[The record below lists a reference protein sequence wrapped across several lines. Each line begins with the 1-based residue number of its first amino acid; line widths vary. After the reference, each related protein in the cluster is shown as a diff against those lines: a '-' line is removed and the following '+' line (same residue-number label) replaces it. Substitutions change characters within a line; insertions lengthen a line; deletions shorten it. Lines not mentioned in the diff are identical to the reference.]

1 MTVAYQASFE
11 DLGTPLSE
19 VTFCVLDLETTGGSA
34 ATCEI
39 TEVGAARYRMGEE
52 LGSFQTLV
60 NPRMDIPPFITV
72 LTGITQA
79 MVVEAPPL
87 EAVLPSLLEFVGDA
101 VVVGHNLRFDLS
113 FLDTA
118 ARRLGYP
125 TVSNRTLDTVALA
138 RRLVRPEVRNLKLS
152 TLAAHF
158 RSPVAPT
165 HRALDDARATAYVLW
180 GLLERAGGLG
190 VTALD
195 DLLQLP
201 TARGAADYRKI
212 HLTEDLP
219 RRPGVYE
226 FLDRDGRIFY
236 IGKANNLR
244 SRVRSYFYGDQRRS
258 VADMLRQLH
267 RVEFHVCESPI
278 EAEVM
283 ELRLIHEH
291 RPRHNRRSRPPKASH
306 FVKLTR
312 ERFPRLS
319 LVRTIRED
327 GECYLGPF
335 RSRRSAE
342 TVMLALWDAVPIR
355 RCNNRPGSRAATCGM
370 AQLGVA
376 LCPCDGSLSPGEYA
390 PVVDLIRRGIAECP
404 ELLLQ
409 PLVRR
414 MDRLASEQRFEEAA
428 TIRDRHRALA
438 RALERRRAW
447 QAMQSAGTMEVEGG
461 DGERVVLSRGHLLSA
476 WKAGSSPPLIA
487 VPADDP
493 GPPSPVPPNV
503 LVAEEAHLLWKWMTT
518 PGTRLVDVQG
528 RLTLP
533 ARRVPVLGQKWESGS
548 RPAASG
554 L

>member
-1 MTVAYQASFE
+1 MTLAYQASFD
-11 DLGTPLSE
+11 DLGTPLSD

-34 ATCEI
+34 AACEI

-60 NPRMDIPPFITV
+60 NPGVPMPPFITV
-72 LTGITQA
+72 LTGITQT
-79 MVVEAPPL
+79 MVVEAPPIDS
-87 EAVLPSLLEFVGDA
+87 VLPAFIEFIGDA

-125 TVSNRTLDTVALA
+125 PVSNRTLDTVALA
-138 RRLVRPEVRNLKLS
+138 RRLVRPEVRNLKLA

-158 RSPVAPT
+158 RSPITPT

-180 GLLERAGGLG
+180 GLLERAGSLG

-201 TARGAADYRKI
+201 TARGAAHYRKI
-212 HLTEDLP
+212 HLTDHLP
-219 RRPGVYE
+219 RRPGVYQ
-226 FLDRDGRIFY
+226 FVDRHGTIFY
-236 IGKANNLR
+236 IGKATNLR

-258 VADMLRQLH
+258 VADMLRELH

-283 ELRLIHEH
+283 ELRLIHTH

-306 FVKLTR
+306 FVKLTK
-312 ERFPRLS
+312 EKFPRLS

-327 GECYLGPF
+327 GDCYLGPF
-335 RSRRSAE
+335 RSRRAAE

-355 RCNNRPGSRAATCGM
+355 RCTHRPGSRTARCGM

-376 LCPCDGSLSPGEYA
+376 LCPCDGTLSAADYG
-390 PVVDLIRRGIAECP
+390 PVVETIRKGISDRP
-404 ELLLQ
+404 DLLLE
-409 PLVRR
+409 PLARR
-414 MDRLASEQRFEEAA
+414 MDRLAADQRYEDAA
-428 TIRDRHRALA
+428 ALRDRHRALA

-447 QAMQSAGTMEVEGG
+447 QAMQAAGTLEVQGT
-461 DGERVVLSRGHLLSA
+461 DGERVVLANGHLLSA
-476 WKAGSSPPLIA
+476 WKAGSTPPL
-487 VPADDP
+487 VPLPEPAAA
-493 GPPSPVPPNV
+493 STTPVPPDV
-503 LVAEEAHLLWKWMTT
+503 LVAEEAHLLWRWMTA
-518 PGTRLVDVQG
+518 PGSRLMDVEG
-528 RLTLP
+528 LLSLP
-533 ARRVPVLGQKWESGS
+533 ARPVPGISLS
-548 RPAASG
+548 P
-554 L
+554 